1 MADYVINS
9 DESLRKC
16 IQLVH
21 ADYIKHRYLRIKVKT
36 GKDRNLDQNALSHI
50 WYSQIAKEL
59 PEDNELGW
67 RCYCKLTIGVPI
79 LRAESEEFRK
89 FYDGALKKLD
99 YEQKL
104 EAMKFVPI
112 TSIMTVPQM
121 SAYMEQ
127 MQLVF
132 AKRGVILES
141 VNG

>member
-21 ADYIKHRYLRIKVKT
+21 ADYIKHRYLRVKVKT
-36 GKDRNLDQNALSHI
+36 DRNLDQNALSHI
-50 WYSQIAKEL
+50 WYAQIAKDL

-67 RCYCKLTIGVPI
+67 HCYCKLTIGVPI

-127 MQLVF
+127 MQLIF
-132 AKRGVILES
+132 ARRGVILES